1 LASNL
6 RMRDCGSAALGRF
19 SSPSPEPQAGRSL
32 LPIVWRLA
40 TLLGREV
47 PVAEFNRRP
56 EGNSPAMDEVLR
68 RRRLGSVG
76 EFAVGVIIGAALSC
90 VLASAAPVSRHDG
103 SFWNRLGKQEKAA
116 YVAGYSDAAR
126 TSLGK
131 LDSLKL
137 AAAAFHWKGAKRVLS
152 QLAREVDVSGLE
164 ANDLTA
170 YLDGV
175 YSNPRY
181 RDFHVAIAIELAAL
195 RGTDLKPVSGGP
207 PAASTA
213 SDVKR

>member
-1 LASNL
+1 
-6 RMRDCGSAALGRF
+6 
-19 SSPSPEPQAGRSL
+19 
-32 LPIVWRLA
+32 
-40 TLLGREV
+40 
-47 PVAEFNRRP
+47 
-56 EGNSPAMDEVLR
+56 MDEVQR
-68 RRRLGSVG
+68 RHRMGSVG
-76 EFAVGVIIGAALSC
+76 EFAVGVIVAAALSC
-90 VLASAAPVSRHDG
+90 ALASGAQVSRHDG

-116 YVAGYSDAAR
+116 YVAGYSDAVR

-152 QLAREVDVSGLE
+152 QLAREVDVSVLE

-175 YSNPRY
+175 YANPRY
-181 RDFHVAIAIELAAL
+181 RDFDVPMAIELAAL
-195 RGTDLKPVSGGP
+195 RGTDLTPSSGGP

-213 SDVKR
+213 PDVKR